1 MQKTLVIKDFED
13 NILSIK
19 HKKNENEIQTFLLEN
34 PDLIPTPYLSNH
46 NLHFNFI
53 FSKLAIYEEYKSDFA
68 YLTKS
73 SVEWEMVLMELEA
86 SNKSIFNNN
95 KKNIY
100 FSAEFNNAYDQILS
114 WRAYL
119 NDHKQEFKSKLTYLM
134 SHMANNPMSFKFV
147 LVIGRSD
154 ELNTNERINMFAQ
167 KNKDG
172 IIVMTYDSLIRAYL
186 SNKRRYRNIISKVKN
201 GFELKSYNSEAPTSA
216 FAHLKPGNF
225 FFDSTIKAKLI
236 ADGYDLPSWE
246 NGNLLSINGKLPIS
260 SFTGKVVE
268 DFMINEIDD

>member
-1 MQKTLVIKDFED
+1 MQKNQVIKDFED

-19 HKKNENEIQTFLLEN
+19 HKKNENEIQAFLLEN

-53 FSKLAIYEEYKSDFA
+53 FSKLTIYDDFKSDFA

-86 SNKSIFNNN
+86 SNKSIFNND

-119 NDHKQEFKSKLTYLM
+119 NEHKEEFKHKLTYLM
-134 SHMANNPMSFKFV
+134 SHMAINPLSFRFV

-154 ELNTNERINMFAQ
+154 ELNTNERKNMFAQ

-172 IIVMTYDSLIRAYL
+172 IIVMTYDSLIRAYS

-201 GFELKSYNSEAPTSA
+201 GYELKSYNSEAPTSA
-216 FAHLKPGNF
+216 FAYLKPGNF
-225 FFDSTIKAKLI
+225 FFDTTIRAKLI
-236 ADGYDLPSWE
+236 ADGYDLPSWD
-246 NGNLLSINGKLPIS
+246 NGIPLSINGKLPIT
-260 SFTGKVVE
+260 SFTGTVVE
-268 DFMINEIDD
+268 DFMINKIED